1 MNRQPVVGIALLL
14 LALLGFCWLN
24 NHMSNHQVTNRA
36 EHNVEVQ
43 AQRQR

>member
-1 MNRQPVVGIALLL
+1 MSKQPVVGIVLLL
-14 LALLGFCWLN
+14 LVLLGFCWLN
-24 NHMSNHQVTNRA
+24 NHLSNHQVTNRA